1 MSIPRQSSLVL
12 PAKTIDTSSTSPLMS
27 PHTFFFLQFTF
38 WPVDFPHIMDVADY
52 TLIV

>member
-1 MSIPRQSSLVL
+1 MSIPRQSSLLL
-12 PAKTIDTSSTSPLMS
+12 PAKTIDASFTSPLMS

-38 WPVDFPHIMDVADY
+38 WPVDFSHIMDVADY